1 MLLFGEQ
8 ATNFRTVDMI
18 GFGKSIYWKLLSFFL
33 ISITLAS
40 LVILLM
46 FSLFGA
52 QTEIHPR
59 LKQFLLEE
67 TVRISKQITVRLTTT
82 SDPLKTILDQV
93 HQEEDVSVRIFDLD
107 GNQRAASTS
116 EKIQKISHISP
127 SLIQETINT
136 GTQFQKYL

>member
-1 MLLFGEQ
+1 
-8 ATNFRTVDMI
+8 MI
-18 GFGKSIYWKLLSFFL
+18 GLGKSIYWKLLSFFL

-67 TVRISKQITVRLTTT
+67 TVRINKQITVRLTTT
-82 SDPLKTILDQV
+82 TDPLKTILDQV

-107 GNQRAASTS
+107 GNQRAAST
-116 EKIQKISHISP
+116 
-127 SLIQETINT
+127 T
-136 GTQFQKYL
+136 